1 MFGRLS
7 SPQVLEEHQHFLF
20 HFNGNKY
27 FQEASFSKKMPILST
42 LFLLGLEKQQFHF
55 LNASGLCFLL
65 NLKVSGV
72 SNAEKA
78 ERLDN

>member
-1 MFGRLS
+1 
-7 SPQVLEEHQHFLF
+7 
-20 HFNGNKY
+20 
-27 FQEASFSKKMPILST
+27 MPILST